1 MKTPMLSVLA
11 QAMFAAGFLTLASAA
26 MAQTN
31 EAKAEARSKG
41 IAEVVITA
49 QKVAQPASKT
59 PVALSVMSGQDL
71 KEAGVTDARSMA
83 EMLPNVEISKESGM
97 LQVAIRGVTSLD
109 MTEKGDPS
117 AAFHI
122 DGAYVPR
129 YEAQTA
135 AFFDLD
141 RIEVLRGPQGTL
153 YGRNATAGAIN
164 LITNKPSEKLEGSIG
179 IDIGNYNTRR
189 LDGVINVPISSMWA
203 LRAALS
209 TSKHDTYLNPGPN
222 KVQLESQDDKSAR
235 VHLLGNFSAD
245 TSLLLTA
252 ESSKIQGGPPSP
264 VPNTNFFTGTL
275 VENLPFSPAGTGNNI
290 EHPVYVDRGSD
301 VQRTAAA
308 PFKDDANAHRDNRAD
323 SFRGEFKTR
332 VGAVDVTY
340 QLASMRLYLD
350 QVNNG
355 IYFGFPFVN
364 ALTGDSRALSHEL
377 RFNSTGTGP
386 LRWVAG
392 LYYFNET
399 ILRDSVYNTYIT
411 APFGSFTVS
420 QPFDARITNKSQ
432 AAFGQLTY
440 SLRSDTRLTAGLR
453 GTRDRKTGSDPLGGA
468 PAVAPATSSEQ
479 AYTADVKFRNTSW
492 KVGIDHDLA
501 RNVMVYA
508 NVSTGYKA
516 GGFNSA
522 RAAGSYKPES
532 LTAYEAG
539 IKGRFFENTVQLSA
553 SAFHYA
559 YKDQQL
565 TSTSCRTN
573 DPGTCDSYTVN
584 AANSKVD
591 GLELEG
597 KMRVGDDGEL
607 RGSLSFT
614 DASFKNYKPSAS
626 VDYSGQHL
634 DRAPT
639 STANLGYTHH
649 FAVAGGGDV
658 AATIGTHFTS
668 SYLISDLAANVR
680 YRQPS
685 AHKSDASLVYT
696 TASGTWMV
704 QAYVRNIE
712 DEIKI
717 ESRVPG
723 GFFISDPRTYG
734 VRVGYNF

>member
-1 MKTPMLSVLA
+1 MKAPTLSVLA
-11 QAMFAAGFLTLASAA
+11 QALFAAGILSAA
-26 MAQTN
+26 GAAIAQTD
-31 EAKAEARSKG
+31 EAKQDAKSKG
-41 IAEVVITA
+41 ITEVIITA
-49 QKVAQPASKT
+49 QKIAQPASKT
-59 PVALSVMSGQDL
+59 PVALSVMSGQEL

-164 LITNKPSEKLEGSIG
+164 LITNKPTNKLEGSVG
-179 IDIGNYNTRR
+179 VDIGNYKTRR
-189 LDGVINVPISSMWA
+189 FDGMINVPINDMFA
-203 LRAALS
+203 LRAAVN
-209 TSKHDTYLNPGPN
+209 TQKHDTFLNPGPN
-222 KVQLESQDDKSAR
+222 KVPLESQDDKSAR
-235 VHLLGNFSAD
+235 VHLLGKFGPA

-252 ESSKIQGGPPSP
+252 ESSKIQGGPPAP

-275 VENLPFSPAGTGNNI
+275 VENLPFSPPGTGNNI

-301 VQRTAAA
+301 VQRTASAL
-308 PFKDDANAHRDNRAD
+308 FKQDANAHRDNRAD

-332 VGAVDVTY
+332 VAAVDLTY
-340 QLASMRLYLD
+340 QVASMNLYLD

-364 ALTGDSRALSHEL
+364 PLTGDSRALSHEL
-377 RFNSTGTGP
+377 RFNSTGNGP

-399 ILRDSVYNTYIT
+399 INRNSAYNTYIT

-420 QPFDARITNKSQ
+420 QPFDSIITNKSS
-432 AAFGQLTY
+432 AAFGQATY
-440 SLRSDTRLTAGLR
+440 SLRSDTRLTVGVR
-453 GTRDRKTGSDPLGGA
+453 GTRDRKTGYDPLGGKA
-468 PAVAPATSSEQ
+468 AVPPATTSDQ
-479 AYTADVKFRNTSW
+479 AYSADVKFRNTSW
-492 KVGIDHDLA
+492 KVGIDHDLM
-501 RNVMVYA
+501 RNVMAYA

-522 RAAGSYKPES
+522 KAAGSYNPET

-539 IKGRFFENTVQLSA
+539 IKGRFFENRVQLAA

-573 DPGTCDSYTVN
+573 DPSTCDSYTVN

-591 GLELEG
+591 GIELEG
-597 KMRVGDDGEL
+597 KMRIGEDGEL
-607 RGSLSFT
+607 RGSASFT
-614 DASFKNYKPSAS
+614 DAQFKNYKPSPN
-626 VDYSGQHL
+626 VDYAGQHL

-639 STANLGYTHH
+639 TTANLGYTHH
-649 FAVAGGGDV
+649 FAVAGGEV

-668 SYLISDLAANVR
+668 SYLISDLHANVR

-685 AHKSDASLVYT
+685 VHKSDASVAWSDAGGRWT
-696 TASGTWMV
+696 V

>member
-1 MKTPMLSVLA
+1 MKTPTLSVLA
-11 QAMFAAGFLTLASAA
+11 QSLFAAGFLSFAGAA
-26 MAQTN
+26 IAQTDD
-31 EAKAEARSKG
+31 AKADGKSKG
-41 IAEVVITA
+41 INEVIITA

-59 PVALSVMSGQDL
+59 PIALSVMSGQDL
-71 KEAGVTDARSMA
+71 KDAGVTDARAMA

-129 YEAQTA
+129 YEAQA
-135 AFFDLD
+135 SAFFDLD

-164 LITNKPSEKLEGSIG
+164 LITNKPTDKLEGSIG
-179 IDIGNYNTRR
+179 VDIGNYNTRR
-189 LDGVINVPISSMWA
+189 VDGVINVPIGSMWA

-222 KVQLESQDDKSAR
+222 KVALESQDDKSAR
-235 VHLLGNFSAD
+235 LHLLGKFSAD

-264 VPNTNFFTGTL
+264 VPNTNFFDGTP

-290 EHPVYVDRGSD
+290 ENPVYVDRGSD
-301 VQRTAAA
+301 VQRTAGAL
-308 PFKDDANAHRDNRAD
+308 FKQDANAHRDNRAD

-340 QLASMRLYLD
+340 QLASMNLYLD

-355 IYFGFPFVN
+355 VYFGFPFVN

-377 RFNSTGTGP
+377 RFNSTGSGP

-399 ILRDSVYNTYIT
+399 INRESSYNTYIT
-411 APFGSFTVS
+411 APFGSFTVT
-420 QPFDARITNKSQ
+420 QPFDSRITNKST
-432 AAFGQLTY
+432 AAFGQATY
-440 SLRSDTRLTAGLR
+440 SLRSDTRLTLGLR

-468 PAVAPATSSEQ
+468 PAVAPATASDQ

-492 KVGIDHDLA
+492 KVGIDHDLM
-501 RNVMVYA
+501 RNVMAYA

-522 RAAGSYKPES
+522 KAAGSYNPET

-539 IKGRFFENTVQLSA
+539 VKGRFFENAMQLSA

-573 DPGTCDSYTVN
+573 DPSTCDSYTVN

-591 GLELEG
+591 GIELEG
-597 KMRVGDDGEL
+597 KVRVGEDGEL

-614 DASFKNYKPSAS
+614 DAQFKNYKPAANI
-626 VDYSGQHL
+626 DYSGQHL

-639 STANLGYTHH
+639 TTANLGYTHH

-668 SYLISDLAANVR
+668 SYLISDLHANVR

-685 AHKSDASLVYT
+685 VHKSDASVVYT
-696 TASGTWMV
+696 DGGGKWTV

-723 GFFISDPRTYG
+723 GFFVSDPRTYG

>member
-1 MKTPMLSVLA
+1 MKTPTLSVLA
-11 QAMFAAGFLTLASAA
+11 QSLFAAGFLSVAGAA
-26 MAQTN
+26 IAQTDD
-31 EAKAEARSKG
+31 AKADTRSKG
-41 IAEVVITA
+41 INEVIITA

-71 KEAGVTDARSMA
+71 KDAGVTDARAMA

-129 YEAQTA
+129 YEAQSA

-164 LITNKPSEKLEGSIG
+164 LITNKPTNKLEGSIG
-179 IDIGNYNTRR
+179 VDIGNYNTRR
-189 LDGVINVPISSMWA
+189 LDGVINVPINSMWA

-222 KVQLESQDDKSAR
+222 TVDLESQDDKSAR
-235 VHLLGNFSAD
+235 LHLLGKFGAD

-264 VPNTNFFTGTL
+264 VPNTNFFDGTP
-275 VENLPFSPAGTGNNI
+275 VENLPFSPPGTGNNI
-290 EHPVYVDRGSD
+290 HNPVYVDRGSD
-301 VQRTAAA
+301 AQRTAGAL
-308 PFKDDANAHRDNRAD
+308 FKQDANAHRDNRAD

-350 QVNNG
+350 QINNG
-355 IYFGFPFVN
+355 VYFGFPFVN

-392 LYYFNET
+392 VYYFNET
-399 ILRDSVYNTYIT
+399 IRRDSTYNTYIT
-411 APFGSFTVS
+411 APFGSFTVT
-420 QPFDARITNKSQ
+420 QPFDAIVTNKSN

-440 SLRSDTRLTAGLR
+440 SLRSDTRLTLGLR

-468 PAVAPATSSEQ
+468 PAVPPATSSAQ

-492 KVGIDHDLA
+492 KVGIDHDLLS
-501 RNVMVYA
+501 NVMAYA
-508 NVSTGYKA
+508 SVSTGYKA

-522 RAAGSYKPES
+522 KAAGSYKPET

-539 IKGRFFENTVQLSA
+539 IKGRFFENMVQLSA

-573 DPGTCDSYTVN
+573 DPSTCDSYTVN

-591 GLELEG
+591 GIELEG

-614 DASFKNYKPSAS
+614 DAQFKNYKPAANI
-626 VDYSGQHL
+626 DYSGQHL
-634 DRAPT
+634 DRAPIT
-639 STANLGYTHH
+639 TANLGYTHH

-668 SYLISDLAANVR
+668 AYLISDLAANVR
-680 YRQPS
+680 YRQPA
-685 AHKSDASLVYT
+685 AHKSDASIVYT
-696 TASGTWMV
+696 DGGGHWTV

-712 DEIKI
+712 DTIKI

-734 VRVGYNF
+734 VRVGYSF

>member
-1 MKTPMLSVLA
+1 MKNPTLSVLA
-11 QAMFAAGFLTLASAA
+11 QSLLAIGYLSMATTA
-26 MAQTN
+26 MAQTE
-31 EAKAEARSKG
+31 EAKPEVATKSKG
-41 IAEVVITA
+41 ITE
-49 QKVAQPASKT
+49 QPASKT
-59 PVALSVMSGQDL
+59 PIALSVMSGEDL
-71 KEAGVTDARSMA
+71 KDAGVTDARAMA

-164 LITNKPSEKLEGSIG
+164 LITNKPTNKLEGSVG
-179 IDIGNYNTRR
+179 VDIGNYNTRR
-189 LDGVINVPISSMWA
+189 VDGMINVPINAAWA
-203 LRAALS
+203 LRAAVN
-209 TSKHDTYLNPGPN
+209 TNKHDTYLNPGPN
-222 KVQLESQDDKSAR
+222 HVPLESQDDKSGR
-235 VHLLGNFSAD
+235 IHLLGKFNPD

-252 ESSKIQGGPPSP
+252 ESSKIQGGPPAP

-275 VENLPFSPAGTGNNI
+275 VENLPFSPPGTGNNI
-290 EHPVYVDRGSD
+290 QNPVYVDRGSD
-301 VQRTAAA
+301 AQRTAAA
-308 PFKDDANAHRDNRAD
+308 LFKQDANAHRDNRAD

-332 VGAVDVTY
+332 VGAVDMTY

-355 IYFGFPFVN
+355 IYFGFPFTN
-364 ALTGDSRALSHEL
+364 PLSGDSKALSHEL

-399 ILRDSVYNTYIT
+399 IHRDSTFNTFIS
-411 APFGSFTVS
+411 APFGAFTVT
-420 QPFDARITNKSQ
+420 QPFNSIITNKSN

-440 SLRSDTRLTAGLR
+440 DLRSDTRLTLGLR
-453 GTRDRKTGSDPLGGA
+453 ETRDHKTGDDPLGGA
-468 PAVAPATSSEQ
+468 AAVPPATTSAQ
-479 AYTADVKFRNTSW
+479 AYTADVRFKNTSW
-492 KVGIDHDLA
+492 KVGLDHDLM
-501 RNVMVYA
+501 RNIMVYA

-522 RAAGSYKPES
+522 KDSGSYKPET
-532 LTAYEAG
+532 LRAYEAG
-539 IKGRFFENTVQLSA
+539 VKGRFLDNTLQLST
-553 SAFHYA
+553 SVFHYD

-565 TSTSCRTN
+565 TTTSCRSN

-591 GLELEG
+591 GVELEG
-597 KMRVGDDGEL
+597 KVRVGEDGEL

-614 DASFKNYKPSAS
+614 DAQFKNYKPSAT

-639 STANLGYTHH
+639 TTANLGYTHH
-649 FAVAGGGDV
+649 VAVGGGDV

-668 SYLISDLAANVR
+668 AYLISDLAANVR
-680 YRQPS
+680 YRQP
-685 AHKSDASLVYT
+685 ATHKSDASIVYT
-696 TASGTWMV
+696 DAGGHWTV

-712 DEIKI
+712 DAIKI

-734 VRVGYNF
+734 MRVGYNF

>member
-1 MKTPMLSVLA
+1 MKAPSLSVLA
-11 QAMFAAGFLTLASAA
+11 QALFAAGFLSVAGAA
-26 MAQTN
+26 TAQTD
-31 EAKAEARSKG
+31 EAKQDTRSKG
-41 IAEVVITA
+41 ITEVIITA

-71 KEAGVTDARSMA
+71 KEAGVTDARAMA

-164 LITNKPSEKLEGSIG
+164 LITNKPTDKLEGSIG

-189 LDGVINVPISSMWA
+189 LDGVINVPINAMWA

-209 TSKHDTYLNPGPN
+209 TAKHDTYLNPGPN
-222 KVQLESQDDKSAR
+222 KVDLESQDDKSAR
-235 VHLLGNFSAD
+235 LHLLGKFSAD

-252 ESSKIQGGPPSP
+252 ESSKIQGGPPAP

-275 VENLPFSPAGTGNNI
+275 VENLPFSPPGTGNNI
-290 EHPVYVDRGSD
+290 QNPVYVDRGSD
-301 VQRTAAA
+301 TQRTTAAL
-308 PFKDDANAHRDNRAD
+308 FKQDANAHRDNRAD

-332 VGAVDVTY
+332 LAAVDVTY
-340 QLASMRLYLD
+340 QVASMRLYLD

-377 RFNSTGTGP
+377 RFNSTGSGP

-399 ILRDSVYNTYIT
+399 ILRDSTYNTYIT
-411 APFGSFTVS
+411 APFGSFTVT
-420 QPFDARITNKSQ
+420 QPFDARITNKSN
-432 AAFGQLTY
+432 AAFGQATY
-440 SLRSDTRLTAGLR
+440 SLRSDTRLTVGLR
-453 GTRDRKTGSDPLGGA
+453 GTRDRKTGYDPLGGA
-468 PAVAPATSSEQ
+468 AAVAPATTSDQ
-479 AYTADVKFRNTSW
+479 AYSADVKFRNTSW
-492 KVGIDHDLA
+492 KVGIDHDLM
-501 RNVMVYA
+501 RNVMAYA

-522 RAAGSYKPES
+522 KAAGSYKPET

-539 IKGRFFENTVQLSA
+539 LKGRFFENTVQLAA
-553 SAFHYA
+553 SAFHYN

-573 DPGTCDSYTVN
+573 DPSTCDSYTVN

-597 KMRVGDDGEL
+597 KMRIGEDGEL
-607 RGSLSFT
+607 RGSMSFT
-614 DASFKNYKPSAS
+614 DAQFKNYKPSAN

-639 STANLGYTHH
+639 TTANLGYTHH

-696 TASGTWMV
+696 DAGGHWTV

-734 VRVGYNF
+734 VRLGYNF

>member
-1 MKTPMLSVLA
+1 MKAPSLSVLA
-11 QAMFAAGFLTLASAA
+11 QALFAAGFLSVANAA
-26 MAQTN
+26 IAQTD
-31 EAKAEARSKG
+31 EAKQDAKSKG
-41 IAEVVITA
+41 ITEVIITA

-71 KEAGVTDARSMA
+71 KEAGVTDARAMA

-164 LITNKPSEKLEGSIG
+164 LITNKPTDKLEGSIG

-189 LDGVINVPISSMWA
+189 LDGVINVPINSMWA

-209 TSKHDTYLNPGPN
+209 TAKHDTYLNPGPN
-222 KVQLESQDDKSAR
+222 KVDLESQDDKSAR
-235 VHLLGNFSAD
+235 LHLLGKFSAD

-252 ESSKIQGGPPSP
+252 ESSKIQGGPPAP

-275 VENLPFSPAGTGNNI
+275 VENLPFSPPGTGNNI
-290 EHPVYVDRGSD
+290 QNPVYVDRGSD
-301 VQRTAAA
+301 TQRTAAA
-308 PFKDDANAHRDNRAD
+308 LFKQDANAHRDNRAD

-332 VGAVDVTY
+332 IGAVDVTY

-377 RFNSTGTGP
+377 RFNSTGSGP

-399 ILRDSVYNTYIT
+399 ITRDSTYNTYIT
-411 APFGSFTVS
+411 APFGSFTVT
-420 QPFDARITNKSQ
+420 QPFDARITNKSN
-432 AAFGQLTY
+432 AAFGQATY
-440 SLRSDTRLTAGLR
+440 SLRSDTRLTVGLR

-468 PAVAPATSSEQ
+468 AAVAPATTSDQ
-479 AYTADVKFRNTSW
+479 AYSADVKFRNTSW
-492 KVGIDHDLA
+492 KVGIDHDLM
-501 RNVMVYA
+501 RNVMAYA
-508 NVSTGYKA
+508 SVSTGYKA

-522 RAAGSYKPES
+522 KAAGSYKPET

-539 IKGRFFENTVQLSA
+539 LKGRFFENTVQLAA
-553 SAFHYA
+553 SAFHYD

-573 DPGTCDSYTVN
+573 DPSTCDSYTVN

-597 KMRVGDDGEL
+597 KMRIGEDGEL
-607 RGSLSFT
+607 RGSVSFT
-614 DASFKNYKPSAS
+614 DAQFKNYKPSAN

-639 STANLGYTHH
+639 TTANLGYTHH

-696 TASGTWMV
+696 DAGGRWTV

>member
-1 MKTPMLSVLA
+1 MNNPSLSVLA
-11 QAMFAAGFLTLASAA
+11 KALCAAGLLSTAGAA
-26 MAQTN
+26 LAQT
-31 EAKAEARSKG
+31 EDGKSEARSKG
-41 IAEVVITA
+41 INEVIITA

-59 PVALSVMSGQDL
+59 PLAVSVMSGEEL
-71 KEAGVTDARSMA
+71 KDAGVTDARSMA
-83 EMLPNVEISKESGM
+83 DMLPNVEISKESGM
-97 LQVAIRGVTSLD
+97 LQIAIRGVTSLD

-129 YEAQTA
+129 YEAQAA

-164 LITNKPSEKLEGSIG
+164 LITNKPTDKLAGSIG
-179 IDIGNYNTRR
+179 VDLGNYKTRR
-189 LDGVINVPISSMWA
+189 VDGMINVPINAMWG

-209 TSKHDTYLNPGPN
+209 TAKHDTYLNPGPN
-222 KVQLESQDDKSAR
+222 HVALESQDDKAGR
-235 VHLLGNFSAD
+235 VHLLGKFSAD

-252 ESSKIQGGPPSP
+252 ETSKMAGGPPSP
-264 VPNTNFFTGTL
+264 VPNTNFFNGTL
-275 VENLPFSPAGTGNNI
+275 VENLPFSPPGTGNNI
-290 EHPVYVDRGSD
+290 QNPVYVDRGTD
-301 VQRTAAA
+301 VQRTAAL
-308 PFKDDANAHRDNRAD
+308 PFKQDANAHMDNRAD
-323 SFRGEFKTR
+323 SLRGEFKTR
-332 VGAVDVTY
+332 LGAVDLTY

-355 IYFGFPFVN
+355 SYFGFPFIN
-364 ALTGDSRALSHEL
+364 ALTGDSHALSHEL

-399 ILRDSVYNTYIT
+399 IHRDSTYNTYIT
-411 APFGSFTVS
+411 APFGSFTVT
-420 QPFDARITNKSQ
+420 QPFNSIITNKSN

-440 SLRSDTRLTAGLR
+440 DLRPDTRLTLGLR
-453 GTRDRKTGSDPLGGA
+453 YTRDRKTGDDPLGGA
-468 PAVAPATSSEQ
+468 PAVAPATSSDQ
-479 AYTADVKFRNTSW
+479 AYTADVRFTNTSY
-492 KVGIDHDLA
+492 KLGLDHDLM

-522 RAAGSYKPES
+522 KAAGSYNPEK

-539 IKGRFFENTVQLSA
+539 IKGRFFENMLQVATNV
-553 SAFHYA
+553 FHYD

-565 TSTSCRTN
+565 TTTSCRAN
-573 DPGTCDSYTVN
+573 DPSTCDSYTVN
-584 AANSKVD
+584 AAKSKVD

-597 KMRVGDDGEL
+597 KLRVGEDGEL
-607 RGSLSFT
+607 RGSVSLT
-614 DASFKNYKPSAS
+614 DAAFKSYKPSAN

-634 DRAPT
+634 DRAPIT
-639 STANLGYTHH
+639 TANLAYTQH
-649 FAVAGGGDV
+649 FAVGAGSDV
-658 AATIGTHFTS
+658 AATVGTHFTS
-668 SYLISDLAANVR
+668 AYLISDLAANVR
-680 YRQPS
+680 YRQPTN
-685 AHKSDASLVYT
+685 HKTDASLLYT
-696 TASGTWMV
+696 DGGGHWSV

-712 DEIKI
+712 DDVRI

>member
-1 MKTPMLSVLA
+1 
-11 QAMFAAGFLTLASAA
+11 
-26 MAQTN
+26 
-31 EAKAEARSKG
+31 
-41 IAEVVITA
+41 
-49 QKVAQPASKT
+49 
-59 PVALSVMSGQDL
+59 
-71 KEAGVTDARSMA
+71 
-83 EMLPNVEISKESGM
+83 MLPNVEISKESGM

-164 LITNKPSEKLEGSIG
+164 LITNKPTDKLEGSIG

-189 LDGVINVPISSMWA
+189 LDGVINVPINAMWA

-209 TSKHDTYLNPGPN
+209 TAKHDTYLNPGPN
-222 KVQLESQDDKSAR
+222 KVDLESQDDKSAR
-235 VHLLGNFSAD
+235 LHLLGKFSAD

-252 ESSKIQGGPPSP
+252 ESSKIQGGPPAP

-275 VENLPFSPAGTGNNI
+275 VENLPFSPPGTGNNI
-290 EHPVYVDRGSD
+290 QNPVYVDRGSD
-301 VQRTAAA
+301 TQRTTAAL
-308 PFKDDANAHRDNRAD
+308 FKQDANAHRDNRAD

-332 VGAVDVTY
+332 LAAVDVTY
-340 QLASMRLYLD
+340 QVASMRLYLD

-377 RFNSTGTGP
+377 RFNSTGSGP

-399 ILRDSVYNTYIT
+399 ILRDSTYNTYIT
-411 APFGSFTVS
+411 APFGSFTVT
-420 QPFDARITNKSQ
+420 QPFDARITNKSN
-432 AAFGQLTY
+432 AAFGQATY
-440 SLRSDTRLTAGLR
+440 SLRSDTRLTVGLR
-453 GTRDRKTGSDPLGGA
+453 GTRDRKTGYDPLGGA
-468 PAVAPATSSEQ
+468 AAVAPATTSDQ
-479 AYTADVKFRNTSW
+479 AYSADVKFRNTSW
-492 KVGIDHDLA
+492 KVGIDHDLM
-501 RNVMVYA
+501 RNVMAYA

-522 RAAGSYKPES
+522 KAAGSYKPET

-539 IKGRFFENTVQLSA
+539 LKGRFFENTVQLAA
-553 SAFHYA
+553 SAFHYN

-573 DPGTCDSYTVN
+573 DPSTCDSYTVN

-597 KMRVGDDGEL
+597 KMRIGEDGEL
-607 RGSLSFT
+607 RGSMSFT
-614 DASFKNYKPSAS
+614 DAQFKNYKPSAN

-639 STANLGYTHH
+639 TTANLGYTHH

-696 TASGTWMV
+696 DAGGHWTV
-704 QAYVRNIE
+704 QVYVRNIE

-734 VRVGYNF
+734 VRLGYNF

>member
-1 MKTPMLSVLA
+1 
-11 QAMFAAGFLTLASAA
+11 
-26 MAQTN
+26 
-31 EAKAEARSKG
+31 
-41 IAEVVITA
+41 
-49 QKVAQPASKT
+49 
-59 PVALSVMSGQDL
+59 
-71 KEAGVTDARSMA
+71 
-83 EMLPNVEISKESGM
+83 
-97 LQVAIRGVTSLD
+97 VAIRGVTSLD

-164 LITNKPSEKLEGSIG
+164 LITNKPTDRLEGSIG

-189 LDGVINVPISSMWA
+189 LDGVINVPINAMWA

-209 TSKHDTYLNPGPN
+209 TAKHDTYLNPGPN
-222 KVQLESQDDKSAR
+222 KVDLESQDDKSAR
-235 VHLLGNFSAD
+235 LHLLGKFSAD

-252 ESSKIQGGPPSP
+252 ESSKIQGGPPAP

-275 VENLPFSPAGTGNNI
+275 VENLPFSPPGTGNNI
-290 EHPVYVDRGSD
+290 QNPVYVDRGSD
-301 VQRTAAA
+301 TQRTTAAL
-308 PFKDDANAHRDNRAD
+308 FKQDANAHRDNRAD

-332 VGAVDVTY
+332 LAAVDVTY
-340 QLASMRLYLD
+340 QVASMRLYLD

-377 RFNSTGTGP
+377 RFNSTGSGP

-399 ILRDSVYNTYIT
+399 ILRDSTYNTYIT
-411 APFGSFTVS
+411 APFGSFTVT
-420 QPFDARITNKSQ
+420 QPFDARITNKSN
-432 AAFGQLTY
+432 AAFGQATY
-440 SLRSDTRLTAGLR
+440 SLRSDTRLTVGLR
-453 GTRDRKTGSDPLGGA
+453 GTRDRKTGYDPLGGA
-468 PAVAPATSSEQ
+468 AAVAPATTSDQ
-479 AYTADVKFRNTSW
+479 AYSADVKFRNTSW
-492 KVGIDHDLA
+492 KVGIDHDLM
-501 RNVMVYA
+501 RNVMAYA

-522 RAAGSYKPES
+522 KAAGSYKPET

-539 IKGRFFENTVQLSA
+539 LKGRFFENTVQLAA
-553 SAFHYA
+553 SAFHYN

-573 DPGTCDSYTVN
+573 DPSTCDSYTVN

-597 KMRVGDDGEL
+597 KMRIGEDGEL
-607 RGSLSFT
+607 RGSMSFT
-614 DASFKNYKPSAS
+614 DAQFKNYKPSAN

-639 STANLGYTHH
+639 TTANLGYTHH

-696 TASGTWMV
+696 DAGGHWTV
-704 QAYVRNIE
+704 QVYVRNIE

-734 VRVGYNF
+734 VRLGYNF

>member
-1 MKTPMLSVLA
+1 MKAPSLSVLA
-11 QAMFAAGFLTLASAA
+11 QALFAAGFLSVAGAA
-26 MAQTN
+26 IAQTD
-31 EAKAEARSKG
+31 EAKQDTRSKG
-41 IAEVVITA
+41 ITEVIITA

-71 KEAGVTDARSMA
+71 KEAGVTDARAMA

-164 LITNKPSEKLEGSIG
+164 LITNKPTDRLEGSIG

-189 LDGVINVPISSMWA
+189 LDGVINVPINAMWA

-209 TSKHDTYLNPGPN
+209 TAKHDTYLNPGPN
-222 KVQLESQDDKSAR
+222 KVDLESQDDKSAR
-235 VHLLGNFSAD
+235 LHLLGKFSAD

-252 ESSKIQGGPPSP
+252 ESSKIQGGPPAP

-275 VENLPFSPAGTGNNI
+275 VENLPFSPPGTGNNI
-290 EHPVYVDRGSD
+290 QNPVYVDRGSD
-301 VQRTAAA
+301 TQRTAAA
-308 PFKDDANAHRDNRAD
+308 LFKQDANAHRDNRAD

-332 VGAVDVTY
+332 LGAVDVTY
-340 QLASMRLYLD
+340 QVASMRLYLD

-377 RFNSTGTGP
+377 RFNSTGSGP

-399 ILRDSVYNTYIT
+399 ILRDSTYNTYIT
-411 APFGSFTVS
+411 APFGSFTVT
-420 QPFDARITNKSQ
+420 QPFDARITNKSN
-432 AAFGQLTY
+432 AAFGQATY
-440 SLRSDTRLTAGLR
+440 SLRSDTRLTVGLR
-453 GTRDRKTGSDPLGGA
+453 GTRDRKTGYDPLGGA
-468 PAVAPATSSEQ
+468 AAVAPATTSDQ
-479 AYTADVKFRNTSW
+479 AYSADVKFRNTSW
-492 KVGIDHDLA
+492 KVGIDHDLM
-501 RNVMVYA
+501 RNVMAYA

-522 RAAGSYKPES
+522 KAAGSYKPET

-539 IKGRFFENTVQLSA
+539 LKGRFFENTVQLAA
-553 SAFHYA
+553 SAFHYN

-573 DPGTCDSYTVN
+573 DPSTCDSYTVN

-597 KMRVGDDGEL
+597 KMRIGEDGEL
-607 RGSLSFT
+607 RGSMSFT
-614 DASFKNYKPSAS
+614 DAQFKNYKPSAN

-639 STANLGYTHH
+639 TTANLGYTHH

-696 TASGTWMV
+696 DAGGHWTV

-734 VRVGYNF
+734 VRLGYNF